1 MAVPRGR
8 AVPAA
13 ARWRPVERGVS
24 AASPLLAEPGRF
36 CPADYALG
44 PRAFAAAPVVEADC
58 LYVAGGLYG
67 NTVALDALLALW
79 AGESGARTRLVF
91 NGDFHWFDIDPG
103 QFARIE
109 RLTAPHIRLRGNVE
123 TELARAPAPGGDDDA
138 GCGCAY
144 PDEVDDGVVERSN
157 RILSRLRQ
165 TARGVGAAAALGRLP
180 MVARARVGGVGV
192 AITHGDE
199 QSLAGWRLAN
209 DRLADSWHSGLADC
223 LRAVDARVIASSHTC
238 LAVADTFRDTQGWL
252 AAINNGAAGLAN
264 FAGSP
269 AGLVTRIALDSLAL
283 PAGARELYRFQADG
297 LRISALAIDFD
308 LPTWL
313 TLFDAQWQ
321 PGSDAALSYRH
332 RALHGTALTPA
343 GAARGEFRSGS

>member
-1 MAVPRGR
+1 M
-8 AVPAA
+8 
-13 ARWRPVERGVS
+13 S

-79 AGESGARTRLVF
+79 AAEPGARTRLVF
-91 NGDFHWFDIDPG
+91 NGDFHWFDVDPE

-109 RLTAPHIRLRGNVE
+109 RLTAAPHIRLRGNVE

-209 DRLADSWHSGLADC
+209 DRLADSWHSGLIDC
-223 LRAVDARVIASSHTC
+223 LRAVDSRVIASSHTC

-332 RALHGTALTPA
+332 RALHGTALMPA

>member
-1 MAVPRGR
+1 MS
-8 AVPAA
+8 AA
-13 ARWRPVERGVS
+13 AS
-24 AASPLLAEPGRF
+24 LLAEPGRF

-44 PRAFAAAPVVEADC
+44 PRAFAAAPVIEADC

-67 NTVALDALLALW
+67 NTIALDALLALW
-79 AGESGARTRLVF
+79 GNEASPRTRLVF
-91 NGDFHWFDIDPG
+91 NGDFHWFDVDPE

-109 RLTAPHIRLRGNVE
+109 HLTAPHIRLRGNVE
-123 TELARAPAPGGDDDA
+123 TELARAPVPGGDDDA

-157 RILSRLRQ
+157 RILLRLRQ
-165 TARGVGAAAALGRLP
+165 TARGAGAAAALGGLP
-180 MVARARVGGVGV
+180 MVARAQVGGIGV

-209 DRLADSWHSGLADC
+209 DRLAGSWHSGLIDC
-223 LRAVDARVIASSHTC
+223 LRAIDARIIASSHTC
-238 LAVADTFRDTQGWL
+238 LAVADTFRDRQGWL

-269 AGLVTRIALDSLAL
+269 AGLVTRIALDSLPL
-283 PAGARELYRFQADG
+283 PAGARELYRFQSDG

-308 LPTWL
+308 MPAWL
-313 TLFDAQWQ
+313 SLFDAQWL
-321 PGSDAALSYRH
+321 PGSDAAQSYRH
-332 RALHGTALTPA
+332 RALHGTALMPSA
-343 GAARGEFRSGS
+343 AARGEFRSGS